1 LDENGWQVW
10 TDAFRVQGVF
20 FRAKQSPRPQG
31 TRFLR
36 GDTLP
41 GYAVLEF
48 DTLANPIRVFL
59 SRDQLE
65 HLARYARMTLAK
77 IESDERIY

>member
-1 LDENGWQVW
+1 MNSKLPLLSEITNL
-10 TDAFRVQGVF
+10 
-20 FRAKQSPRPQG
+20 
-31 TRFLR
+31 RFLR
-36 GDTLP
+36 GDTLR

-48 DTLANPIRVFL
+48 DTVANPIRVFL

-65 HLARYARMTLAK
+65 HLARHARITLAK

>member
-1 LDENGWQVW
+1 
-10 TDAFRVQGVF
+10 
-20 FRAKQSPRPQG
+20 
-31 TRFLR
+31 LR

-59 SRDQLE
+59 SRDQLDL
-65 HLARYARMTLAK
+65 LARYARITLAK
-77 IESDERIY
+77 IESDQRIY